1 MRLLGEPSETVE
13 MASMASSVTREQV
26 MEMMK
31 QKEGLEEELKALQ
44 DVLKSQGVGME
55 EPLVDGEGFPR
66 SDIDVYQ
73 VMMIMLK
80 IMMMMMSCNR
90 CGTLGTTSGVR

>member
-13 MASMASSVTREQV
+13 MASSVTREQV

-73 VMMIMLK
+73 VMMIMMK

>member
-1 MRLLGEPSETVE
+1 
-13 MASMASSVTREQV
+13 
-26 MEMMK
+26 MMK

-73 VMMIMLK
+73 VMMIMMK

>member
-13 MASMASSVTREQV
+13 MASSVTREQV

-73 VMMIMLK
+73 VMMIMMK
-80 IMMMMMSCNR
+80 IMMIMMSCTR

>member
-1 MRLLGEPSETVE
+1 MGSGEKLKSQTE
-13 MASMASSVTREQV
+13 MEIEGSQTSVTREQV

-31 QKEGLEEELKALQ
+31 QKDGLEEDIKALH
-44 DVLKSQGVGME
+44 DVLKCQGVGMD

-73 VMMIMLK
+73 VRHARNNI
-80 IMMMMMSCNR
+80 R
-90 CGTLGTTSGVR
+90 CKVGIVVQCSLLVA